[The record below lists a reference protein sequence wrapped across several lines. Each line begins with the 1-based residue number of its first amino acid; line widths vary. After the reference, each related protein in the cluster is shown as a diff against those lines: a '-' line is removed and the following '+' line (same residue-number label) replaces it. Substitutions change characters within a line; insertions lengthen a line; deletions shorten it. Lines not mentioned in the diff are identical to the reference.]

1 MRGEG
6 LTEVAHTLMAGLI
19 TTRPDYDL
27 PVADN
32 ATAVLRSPAILC
44 LEITEATVFVRPGA
58 SPMLSVER
66 SCEMAAEA
74 VRTHHGSVLNIVPEM
89 VIADFPQ
96 PADAVRAALEI
107 QRRLAGENESG
118 PRHASLELRI
128 GIFALTQSEALSGK
142 KQLEGD
148 AIKAST
154 KFARRAGPGQI
165 LISRGVHDG
174 VSDDSD
180 LQCQWVSTLKPDG
193 AGQQEDVFEVS
204 YTEAPACVPARYEVL
219 SRVGTGGM
227 GIVYKVRDLD
237 AREVVALKILKPEA
251 ASNEAM
257 QENLRREVFLARKVT
272 HKNVCRIH
280 EFSRSKGTAY
290 ISMEFIEGESLLR
303 KLRRSCLLPV
313 DEAVKI
319 VRQICAGLREA
330 HLQGIVHRDL
340 KPANIM
346 VDAAGNVK
354 IMDFGIAR
362 LAQENVQHTGTIA
375 GTPSYMAP
383 EQVNLQPVGPRTD
396 IYSLGLLLYEMVVGK
411 QAFEG
416 DNSIVIALK
425 QLNEAPK
432 RPREIVSTIPARVED
447 VILKCL
453 EKDPAKRFQSI
464 DEFEAA
470 LNASVAAPLTASIAD
485 AMETDFRRASQN
497 IHALVTKGVDKARP
511 AVPVVVRTSE
521 NMQRWLAREGLKAR
535 YQVRDAAVYCGG
547 FYRRWM
553 GFSTRGQAVTATV
566 AVGFLL
572 VGATAFALSS
582 SKKSYAAGATAPV
595 AAASPS
601 AGATAGPQNG
611 AAAPADGVRTEQ
623 VDFASKMG
631 VTQESD
637 ALAAG
642 DGSAAVPNNA
652 GTPTNVDVHPDGVT
666 VNPAAKASAP
676 STTATQPA
684 ATTAAAAGKTR
695 AARNSKSKTTT
706 GAKPAI
712 AAATVSLPVT
722 DPGAATSVAKLAP
735 APVVAEAVAP
745 APKPADAAPKSDA
758 KPLTE
763 PYLEIATYKDQLVAD
778 KTIAD
783 VNALGLHAF
792 SVQKNKLWMESYHV
806 EVGPFTNSVDMANA
820 QKELSSKGFKP
831 HPVK

>member
-1 MRGEG
+1 MPAA
-6 LTEVAHTLMAGLI
+6 EVAAPILS
-19 TTRPDYDL
+19 
-27 PVADN
+27 
-32 ATAVLRSPAILC
+32 SPAILC
-44 LEITEATVFVRPGA
+44 LEITEATVFMRPGA

-74 VRTHHGSVLNIVPEM
+74 VRTHHGGVLNIVPEM
-89 VIADFPQ
+89 VIAEFPQ

-118 PRHASLELRI
+118 PRYASLELKI
-128 GIFALTQSEALSGK
+128 GIYALTAAEASSGK

-148 AIKAST
+148 SIKAST
-154 KFARRAGPGQI
+154 KYARRAGPGQI
-165 LISRGVHDG
+165 LISRGVHEG
-174 VSDDSD
+174 VSEDSD

-193 AGQQEDVFEVS
+193 AGQHEDVYEVS
-204 YTEAPACVPARYEVL
+204 YSEAPACVPSRYEVL

-303 KLRRSCLLPV
+303 KLRRSCVLPV

-346 VDAAGNVK
+346 VDATGSVK

-432 RPREIVSTIPARVED
+432 RPREIVPTISARVED

-470 LNASVAAPLTASIAD
+470 LNASVAAPLTTSLAD
-485 AMETDFRRASQN
+485 AVETDFRRASQN
-497 IHALVTKGVDKARP
+497 IHALVTKGVDRARP
-511 AVPVVVRTSE
+511 AVPVVVRASG
-521 NMQRWLAREGLKAR
+521 NVQRWVAREGLKAR
-535 YQVRDAAVYCGG
+535 YQVRDAFVYCGG

-553 GFSTRGQAVTATV
+553 GFTTRGQAITATV

-572 VGATAFALSS
+572 VGATALALA
-582 SKKSYAAGATAPV
+582 SKKSYAAPALLSVAASGANLSASPQNEANV
-595 AAASPS
+595 AAAPESS
-601 AGATAGPQNG
+601 T
-611 AAAPADGVRTEQ
+611 DGVHTEP
-623 VDFASKMG
+623 VDFASKIG
-631 VTQESD
+631 VAQESD
-637 ALAAG
+637 ALASNDPSGATP
-642 DGSAAVPNNA
+642 AASPNNA
-652 GTPTNVDVHPDGVT
+652 ATPANVDVHPEGVS
-666 VNPAAKASAP
+666 VMKASSKAGAP
-676 STTATQPA
+676 AS
-684 ATTAAAAGKTR
+684 AAAQPNVAASNSAAG
-695 AARNSKSKTTT
+695 
-706 GAKPAI
+706 
-712 AAATVSLPVT
+712 AAATVKARTPRNTKSKNSANAKPLLVSASVALPVA
-722 DPGAATSVAKLAP
+722 DAATTNGVANAAKLAP
-735 APVVAEAVAP
+735 APSVADVP
-745 APKPADAAPKSDA
+745 AAASKPADVASTKSDA
-758 KPLTE
+758 KALNE
-763 PYLEIATYKDQLVAD
+763 PYLEVATYKDQLIAD
-778 KTIAD
+778 HTIAD
-783 VNALGLHAF
+783 VNNLGLHAF

-820 QKELSSKGFKP
+820 QKELTAKGFKP